1 MPNVELQ
8 NVIRIARKYP
18 SPASGVSSDRFDRS
32 QLTSIALFSGLGL
45 LVSLVAV
52 LSGVQGFWY

>member
-8 NVIRIARKYP
+8 NTVRISRTYP
-18 SPASGVSSDRFDRS
+18 APTVSSDRFERS
-32 QLTSIALFSGLGL
+32 QFTSIALFSGIGL

-52 LSGVQGFWY
+52 LSGVQGYWY